1 MSRHRPRRHAAVHIA
16 LVAGLTALVVTLA
29 PAATP
34 ARAADDFLRLSA
46 DATYRVVPSQREV
59 RVRIDWDATNLQ
71 PNSVRRTSTGTITTR
86 YYYNQIFFAVPPEA
100 RSITATSSGGRL
112 STRVRDK
119 KGYREVTV
127 RMPNLFYRQSR
138 GIRVD
143 FTLPGAKPRSSG
155 DVRVGR
161 AFTTFTAWAWGD
173 PGRSTVR
180 IILPSGFDAEG
191 YGSDVT
197 QRTYKDRVELT
208 SGRVA
213 DSTEWY
219 RVVLADRPTGLT
231 HATVAPSGHKV
242 VVQAWPEDVAWRD
255 RVSKTLQDGL
265 PALETLV
272 GLPWPIDDEM
282 VVKEVH
288 TPLLEGYA
296 GFFDPSADAITM
308 SEELDD
314 QTILHE
320 ASHAWFNQSLW
331 ADRWIDEGLAEHY
344 ADRVRDVLGLDS
356 ESDPKTVERNTKGSF
371 ALSAWPEPSRVD
383 DEETAARELYG
394 YGASY
399 TVVRQ
404 IAEAIGDDGMRAVLA
419 AADGDQSAYIGDGPP
434 DTTGATMDWKRFLDL
449 VEEVGGMDD
458 AEDLFSRW
466 VVAPKDIPLLADRRD
481 ARAAYDELD
490 AAGDEW
496 AVPLGVRAQMALW
509 RFDDAQKLMEQVTPV
524 IDLRDDLDSASAELG
539 LTSPADLEATFEK
552 VLKADELA
560 PMTETLEGRIAAAGE
575 VAEARDALAAE
586 RSPLVQLGLYGER
599 PEAGYDAARTAFQ
612 AGDTAA
618 VTAGVAA
625 TTAMLAGAESVGTTR
640 ALIIGG
646 VLLAV
651 ALLLVV
657 AIALIVRRRRRR
669 QALAVASAGASTTL
683 AASPEPEGARPEV
696 PSTTD

>member
-1 MSRHRPRRHAAVHIA
+1 MRHHRPRRSSALHITLA
-16 LVAGLTALVVTLA
+16 AGLAALVVTLV
-29 PAATP
+29 PTPTP

-46 DATYRVVPSQREV
+46 DATYRVVPSQGEV

-86 YYYNQIFFAVPPEA
+86 YYYNQIFFAVPAEA

-112 STRVRDK
+112 STSVRDR

-138 GIRVD
+138 SIRVD
-143 FTLPGAKPRSSG
+143 FRLPGAKPRSSG

-173 PGRSTVR
+173 PGRGTVK

-191 YGSDVT
+191 YGNDVT
-197 QRTYKDRVELT
+197 QRTFKDRVEVT

-231 HATVAPSGHKV
+231 QATVAPDGHKV
-242 VVQAWPEDVAWRD
+242 VVQAWPEDVAWRQ
-255 RVSKTLQDGL
+255 RVSGTLEDGL
-265 PALETLV
+265 PVLEPLV

-296 GFFDPSADAITM
+296 GFFDPSTDAITM

-344 ADRVRDVLGLDS
+344 ADRVREVLGLQSD
-356 ESDPKTVERNTKGSF
+356 SDPTTIDRSAKGAF
-371 ALSAWPEPSRVD
+371 PLSAWPQPSRVD
-383 DEETAARELYG
+383 DEETATREMYG
-394 YGASY
+394 YAASY

-404 IAEAIGDDGMRAVLA
+404 IADSIGDDGMRAVLA
-419 AADGDQSAYIGDGPP
+419 AADGGQSAYIGDGDP

-449 VEEVGGMDD
+449 AEDVGGMASADELFRRWVATD
-458 AEDLFSRW
+458 RDLSLLRDRREARATYEDL
-466 VVAPKDIPLLADRRD
+466 DQ
-481 ARAAYDELD
+481 
-490 AAGDEW
+490 AGGEW
-496 AVPLGVRAQMALW
+496 AVPVGVRAQMTLW
-509 RFDDAQKLMEQVTPV
+509 RFADARSLMKIATPV
-524 IDLRDDLDSASAELG
+524 LDLRDDLAAASADLG
-539 LTSPADLEATFEK
+539 LTPPADVEAPFEEA
-552 VLKADELA
+552 LKAEDFVKI
-560 PMTETLEGRIAAAGE
+560 TGTLDARIDAAAE
-575 VAEARDALAAE
+575 VAQARDALAAE

-599 PEAGYDAARTAFQ
+599 PETGYDAARTAFQ

-625 TTAMLAGAESVGTTR
+625 TTVMLAGAESVGTTR
-640 ALIIGG
+640 ALVIGG
-646 VLLAV
+646 IALAIVVLLVLAV
-651 ALLLVV
+651 ALIL
-657 AIALIVRRRRRR
+657 RRRRRR
-669 QALAVASAGASTTL
+669 LLVSTAPAGASTTL